1 MKRRQLQEIRGS
13 SEVADSNM
21 KNDFND
27 TALSLI
33 CGLAFL
39 LAVRATYAFG
49 VNYVPDSFLMEGL
62 DPIARLAFARFIL
75 FIIITVPLALLLVW
89 PLARHATRR
98 ELVVAMPGAS
108 CAAILFLL
116 MQHWQQ
122 FDPFPMWFTVARAIA
137 LFALFPAA
145 LLAWWRMRS

>member
-1 MKRRQLQEIRGS
+1 MTNS
-13 SEVADSNM
+13 SIG
-21 KNDFND
+21 NDFND
-27 TALSLI
+27 TALSLV
-33 CGLAFL
+33 CGLAML
-39 LAVRATYAFG
+39 LTVRATYAF
-49 VNYVPDSFLMEGL
+49 VVDYVPDTFLMEGL
-62 DPIARLAFARFIL
+62 DPIARLALARFIL
-75 FIIITVPLALLLVW
+75 FMIVAAPLAMLMAW

-122 FDPFPMWFTVARAIA
+122 FDPFPLWFSVSRALA

-145 LLAWWRMRS
+145 LLVWWRALR